1 MFSTSGLYLA
11 IAILGEI
18 VATSALKATDGMTK
32 PGPTA
37 IVVLGYSVSFYVLS
51 KALRVIPVGIAYA
64 IWSGVGTVLV
74 TAISWYLFKQRL
86 EPTALVGMVLVVLG
100 VVLINMSGSHA

>member
-1 MFSTSGLYLA
+1 MSLSTLYLA
-11 IAILGEI
+11 LAIVGEVI
-18 VATSALKATDGMTK
+18 ATSALKATEGMTK

-37 IVVLGYSVSFYVLS
+37 IVVAGYSVSFLLLS

-74 TAISWYLFKQRL
+74 TAISWLMFRQRL
-86 EPTALVGMVLVVLG
+86 EPAVLAGMALIVGG
-100 VVLINMSGSHA
+100 VVVINLAGGHS

>member
-1 MFSTSGLYLA
+1 MSSSALYLL
-11 IAILGEI
+11 IAIVGEV

-37 IVVLGYSVSFYVLS
+37 VVVAGYSLSFFVLS

-74 TAISWYLFKQRL
+74 TAISWVVFRQRL
-86 EPTALVGMVLVVLG
+86 DPLVLG
-100 VVLINMSGSHA
+100 GMALIVVGVVVINLAGGHG